1 MLLKF
6 LLFLFFVYLLFRV
19 VNFFFKVVSTV
30 SGAKKQANFNR
41 QQHSSQRR
49 RNGHGHQ
56 SSRYRKPSDGNV
68 NIEYIPEDDTEKNG
82 KGPRNFKGGEYVDYE
97 EVK

>member
-6 LLFLFFVYLLFRV
+6 LLFLFFIYLLFRV
-19 VNFFFKVVSTV
+19 LNFFFKVMYTV

-41 QQHSSQRR
+41 QQQSQRR
-49 RNGHGHQ
+49 QNGYGPQ
-56 SSRYRKPSDGNV
+56 SRKYKQPADGNV
-68 NIEYIPEDDTEKNG
+68 NIEYIPEDEKKQKNG
-82 KGPRNFKGGEYVDYE
+82 KGPRNFKGGEYVDFE

>member
-6 LLFLFFVYLLFRV
+6 LLFLFFIYLLFRV
-19 VNFFFKVVSTV
+19 VNFFFKVMYTV

-41 QQHSSQRR
+41 KQQGHRYQNSS
-49 RNGHGHQ
+49 GPQ
-56 SSRYRKPSDGNV
+56 SRKYRQPSDGNV
-68 NIEYIPEDDTEKNG
+68 NIEFIPEDDKNQNG

>member
-6 LLFLFFVYLLFRV
+6 LLFLFFLYLLFRV
-19 VNFFFKVVSTV
+19 INFFFKVMYTV

-41 QQHSSQRR
+41 QQQSRQRH
-49 RNGHGHQ
+49 NGYGPQ
-56 SSRYRKPSDGNV
+56 SRKYKQPADGNV
-68 NIEYIPEDDTEKNG
+68 NIDYIPEDNKKKNG
-82 KGPRNFKGGEYVDYE
+82 KGPRNFKGGEYVDFE

>member
-6 LLFLFFVYLLFRV
+6 LLFLFFIYLLFRV
-19 VNFFFKVVSTV
+19 LNFFFKVMYTV

-41 QQHSSQRR
+41 QQQRQR
-49 RNGHGHQ
+49 QNGYGPQ
-56 SSRYRKPSDGNV
+56 SRKYKQPSDGNV
-68 NIEYIPEDDTEKNG
+68 NIEYIPEDEKKQKNG
-82 KGPRNFKGGEYVDYE
+82 KGPRNFKGGEYVDFE

>member
-1 MLLKF
+1 M
-6 LLFLFFVYLLFRV
+6 
-19 VNFFFKVVSTV
+19 VNFFFKVMYTV

-41 QQHSSQRR
+41 QRQGRPRQ
-49 RNGHGHQ
+49 NGHGPQ
-56 SSRYRKPSDGNV
+56 SRRYKQPNDGNV
-68 NIEYIPEDDTEKNG
+68 NIEYIPEDEKKHHG